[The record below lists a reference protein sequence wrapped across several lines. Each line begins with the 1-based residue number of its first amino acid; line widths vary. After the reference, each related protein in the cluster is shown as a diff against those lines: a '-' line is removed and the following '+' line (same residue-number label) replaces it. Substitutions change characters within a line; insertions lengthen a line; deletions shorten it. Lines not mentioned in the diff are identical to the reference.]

1 MLPTLRQNHKKED
14 FTENVE
20 KKQRRYETKVGKT
33 VFIVIAEESETAKE
47 TASQKIQRLVDN
59 DCDRLIAEEKR
70 RIADKNAI
78 V

>member
-1 MLPTLRQNHKKED
+1 M
-14 FTENVE
+14 
-20 KKQRRYETKVGKT
+20 
-33 VFIVIAEESETAKE
+33 FIVIVEESETAKE
-47 TASQKIQRLVDN
+47 TAAQKIQKLIDN

>member
-1 MLPTLRQNHKKED
+1 MPPTLRQNHKKED

-33 VFIVIAEESETAKE
+33 VFTVIAEESETAKE
-47 TASQKIQRLVDN
+47 TAAQKIQRLIDN
-59 DCDRLIAEEKR
+59 DYDRLIAEEKR